1 MANVFLRA
9 HYYGLS
15 REIFE
20 PVVKDFVTKEIN
32 IKQGTVKR
40 GPVWQIRFQHQEHQQ
55 SMTKR
60 SIWANLIP
68 PSKRWRGKP
77 FGLEIK
83 FLYPFKRDQTSG
95 NLFTRCLQ
103 CWNSIP
109 IWLNYSASCPKRSSD
124 TSKIFYSRLKR
135 GQCNTVQQMKKCVQK
150 NDFE

>member
-1 MANVFLRA
+1 MANIFLRA

-32 IKQGTVKR
+32 IKQGAAKG
-40 GPVWQIRFQHQEHQQ
+40 GPVWQIRFQHQEQQQQ

-60 SIWANLIP
+60 SIWANLP

-135 GQCNTVQQMKKCVQK
+135 GSETLC
-150 NDFE
+150 